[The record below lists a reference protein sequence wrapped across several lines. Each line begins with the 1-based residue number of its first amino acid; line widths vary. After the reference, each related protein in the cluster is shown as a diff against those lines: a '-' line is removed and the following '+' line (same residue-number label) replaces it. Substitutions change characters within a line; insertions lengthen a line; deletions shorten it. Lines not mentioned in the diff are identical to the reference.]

1 MAYHLATYLLLP
13 SFKSVYPPLWRP
25 KQMRIVDA
33 ITIGF
38 TVRVARLLRGLLHA
52 RSLLLRPFKAKTLSP
67 FGKCDKIAL
76 LRNNRSEIRLRNLKA
91 TFPTTTEEAPQRQ
104 IVQ

>member
-1 MAYHLATYLLLP
+1 
-13 SFKSVYPPLWRP
+13 
-25 KQMRIVDA
+25 MRIVDA

-38 TVRVARLLRGLLHA
+38 TVGVARLLRGLLHA
-52 RSLLLRPFKAKTLSP
+52 RSLLLRPFKAKRVSP
-67 FGKCDKIAL
+67 FGKCDKISL